1 MRLTVTRI
9 SPLTKAKARQ
19 LWLINKNKKK
29 KKKKPKN
36 KKAVNK
42 KKIRTIGS

>member
-9 SPLTKAKARQ
+9 TPLTKAKARQ

-29 KKKKPKN
+29 KKKPKN

-42 KKIRTIGS
+42 KKIRTVGS

>member
-9 SPLTKAKARQ
+9 TPLTKARARQ
-19 LWLINKNKKK
+19 LWLINKNKK

-42 KKIRTIGS
+42 KKIRTVGS

>member
-9 SPLTKAKARQ
+9 TPLTKTKARQ

-29 KKKKPKN
+29 KKKSTN

>member
-9 SPLTKAKARQ
+9 TPLTKTKARQ

-29 KKKKPKN
+29 KKKPAN

-42 KKIRTIGS
+42 KKIRNVGS

>member
-9 SPLTKAKARQ
+9 TPLTKTKARQ

-29 KKKKPKN
+29 KKKPKN
-36 KKAVNK
+36 KKVVNK